1 MSRNPD
7 IEAIHEARYH
17 LQTCAEKER
26 PAARQHLY
34 ALLELAA
41 AKAHPPVQPRDLL
54 DALYPDY
61 REFRRLKRK
70 QEWPKL

>member
-26 PAARQHLY
+26 SAARQHLQ
-34 ALLELAA
+34 ALLEQAA
-41 AKAHPPVQPRDLL
+41 AKASPPVQPRDVL
-54 DALYPDY
+54 DALHDDY
-61 REFRRLKRK
+61 IEFRRMKRK
-70 QEWPKL
+70 QEWPTL

>member
-1 MSRNPD
+1 MSRNPA

-26 PAARQHLY
+26 PAARQQLH
-34 ALLELAA
+34 ALLERAA
-41 AKAHPPVQPRDLL
+41 AKANPPVQPRNLL
-54 DALYPDY
+54 DALYTDY
-61 REFRRLKRK
+61 KEFRRMKRK